1 MRFTVQRPTLKIST
15 TTDRERLCTSAWNR
29 RYRGDGALDVDQC
42 ASAGEVAPTTGRPV
56 PSPLKVPLVLLLILT
71 DRRCSTRPCYM

>member
-15 TTDRERLCTSAWNR
+15 DREPCVRPL
-29 RYRGDGALDVDQC
+29 GIDVIAVTACWTLINGQF
-42 ASAGEVAPTTGRPV
+42 GEVAPTTGRPV